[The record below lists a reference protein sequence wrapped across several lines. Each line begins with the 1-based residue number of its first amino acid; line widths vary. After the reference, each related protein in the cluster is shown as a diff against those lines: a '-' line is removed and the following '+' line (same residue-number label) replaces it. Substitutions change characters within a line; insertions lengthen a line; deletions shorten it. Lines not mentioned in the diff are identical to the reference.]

1 MKLDMQLSACTS
13 WTSELSDIP
22 LSLTCSRQYQINSEK
37 NHSYT
42 FTKSTISALDE
53 DIWNTTKEK
62 VAHELPIKIS
72 TQFPVTQGVTWKE
85 TADEWR
91 EITQSR
97 TGN

>member
-1 MKLDMQLSACTS
+1 MNFRIIWYSSLNYLFSTVPNQL
-13 WTSELSDIP
+13 
-22 LSLTCSRQYQINSEK
+22 RK
-37 NHSYT
+37 
-42 FTKSTISALDE
+42 KSTNSALDE

-85 TADEWR
+85 TADKWR

>member
-1 MKLDMQLSACTS
+1 MKLDMQLSAYTL
-13 WTSELSDIP
+13 WTSELSNIP

-62 VAHELPIKIS
+62 VAHELQIKIS
-72 TQFPVTQGVTWKE
+72 TQFPVIQGVTWKE
-85 TADEWR
+85 TADKWR